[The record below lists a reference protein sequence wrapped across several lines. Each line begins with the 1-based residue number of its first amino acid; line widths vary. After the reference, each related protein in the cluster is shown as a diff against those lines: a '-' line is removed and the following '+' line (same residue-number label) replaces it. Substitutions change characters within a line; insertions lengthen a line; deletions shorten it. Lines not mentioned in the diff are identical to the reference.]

1 MEELQVNDQL
11 CGETRIDSTHP
22 CVRSVISSCVRELV
36 EVVRVRILDA
46 LRIVINDCVL
56 NFECNKVPL

>member
-11 CGETRIDSTHP
+11 CGETRIHSTHP

-36 EVVRVRILDA
+36 EVRVLE
-46 LRIVINDCVL
+46 
-56 NFECNKVPL
+56 F